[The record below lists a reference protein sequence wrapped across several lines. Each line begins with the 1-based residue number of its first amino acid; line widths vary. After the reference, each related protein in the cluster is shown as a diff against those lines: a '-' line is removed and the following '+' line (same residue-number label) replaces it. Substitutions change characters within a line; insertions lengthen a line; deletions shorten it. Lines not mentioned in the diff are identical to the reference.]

1 MTLTRRPRPP
11 AAVPVAAVHGG
22 RSAQAD
28 QAARPMSDLARLAPL
43 FLVVATA
50 LYLTCMAAV
59 HRPAGGGDVAWL
71 DLWFHNGLRAAA
83 GAVALI
89 GAARSGFDRPGWWVV
104 GSALSVNAV
113 ANFVWVQF
121 FDSAAL
127 SLADPLFLAY
137 YPQMYV
143 AVIVLAR
150 RRAASRGAGQWLDG
164 AVAGL
169 GVAAVVAA
177 FVFPT
182 LLSGASGSALAIAVN
197 ISYPLADLLLV
208 AVLLAGLAPVGWRP
222 DRALA
227 VLIGGLLVTALAD
240 VAYLL
245 QSAAETY
252 TAGSPANHLWI
263 MGYVITAL
271 SGWLSPP
278 QVQPRAALSLGSGL
292 LLPAASAITAVVLLV
307 IGTRQSVLG
316 VAVALAALTL
326 SAAGL
331 RVGFAFAE
339 LKSLALSRLE
349 ARTDELTRLPN
360 RRAFLE
366 LVGRSVETLPAGRT
380 FSVLLIDLDGFKEV
394 NDTLGHHA
402 GDSLLASLAGVLE
415 SHLRPTDSVARLGGD
430 EFAVILGDTGLGE
443 AEERA
448 RGLREAL
455 AAPVDVANMA
465 ISVGASIGVSNAPV
479 HGADTHSLMR
489 FADIAMYRAKH
500 GRTGVQVYE
509 QLTDASNRDRL
520 ELAQDIRH
528 AFARDEIVLHYQ
540 PKIDLAAG
548 RVAGTEALA
557 RWNHPERGLLYPDTF
572 LPLVEQSGLFQKLTR
587 TVLTS
592 AVRQLADWQADGI
605 GWTVAVNIA
614 PPDLLDESLPDFVAH
629 LLARHHVLAS
639 QLVLEITEGSLVADP
654 VRAARTVRRL
664 REAGTQISLDDF
676 GVGFSS
682 LVHLRT
688 LHFDEIKLDRTLAAD
703 LEHDERGRAI
713 AAAAV
718 GLAEALHMRL
728 VVEGIETIEGR
739 DTVAGLGARFIQGF
753 VYCRPLPPTDLEAWA
768 QMLSGSQMCTVESS
782 PPDATRPSGNEVSPR
797 TVPS

>member
-1 MTLTRRPRPP
+1 MSLARRPRPP
-11 AAVPVAAVHGG
+11 AAGPGAGPDAVGE
-22 RSAQAD
+22 
-28 QAARPMSDLARLAPL
+28 LARLAPL
-43 FLVVATA
+43 SLVVATA
-50 LYLTCMAAV
+50 LYLTCMLSV
-59 HRPAGGGDVAWL
+59 HRPDGGGEVAWL
-71 DLWFHNGLRAAA
+71 DLWFHNGLRVAA
-83 GAVALI
+83 GVVALL
-89 GAARSGFDRPGWWVV
+89 GASRCGFDRAGWWVV

-113 ANFVWVQF
+113 ANIVWVQV

-143 AVIVLAR
+143 AVIILAR

-182 LLSGASGSALAIAVN
+182 LLSGASGGALAIAVN
-197 ISYPLADLLLV
+197 VSYPLADLLLV

-227 VLIGGLLVTALAD
+227 VLIGGLLVTTVAD

-245 QSAAETY
+245 QSAADTY
-252 TAGSPANHLWI
+252 TAGSLANHFWI

-271 SGWLSPP
+271 AGWLGPR
-278 QVQPRAALSLGSGL
+278 QIQPRAALSLGSGL
-292 LLPAASAITAVVLLV
+292 LLPAASAVTAVVLLV
-307 IGTRQSVLG
+307 IGTRHAVLG

-366 LVGRSVETLPAGRT
+366 LVERSVGTLREGRT

-402 GDSLLASLAGVLE
+402 GDSLLASLAGVLQR
-415 SHLRPTDSVARLGGD
+415 HLRDTDHVARLGGD
-430 EFAVILGDTGLGE
+430 EFAVILGDTGLDD

-448 RGLREAL
+448 HALRVAL

-479 HGADTHSLMR
+479 HGSDTHSLMR
-489 FADIAMYRAKH
+489 YADIAMYRAKQA
-500 GRTGVQVYE
+500 RTGVEVYE
-509 QLTDASNRDRL
+509 LLSDAANRDRL

-528 AFARDEIVLHYQ
+528 AFARDEITLHYQ
-540 PKIDLAAG
+540 PKIDVAAG

-557 RWNHPERGLLYPDTF
+557 RWNHPTRGLLYPDVF
-572 LPLVEQSGLFQKLTR
+572 LPLIEQADLLQKLTR
-587 TVLTS
+587 TVLTA

-605 GWTVAVNIA
+605 DWTVAVNIA
-614 PPDLLDESLPDFVAH
+614 PPDLLDESLPDFVTH
-629 LLARHHVLAS
+629 VLARHHVLAS

-664 REAGTQISLDDF
+664 RDAGTQISLDDF

-688 LHFDEIKLDRTLAAD
+688 LQFDEIKLDRTLAAD

-718 GLAEALHMRL
+718 GLAEALGMRL
-728 VVEGIETIEGR
+728 VVEGIETEEGR
-739 DTVAGLGARFIQGF
+739 DAVAALGARFIQGF
-753 VYCRPLPPTDLEAWA
+753 VYCRPLPAADLEAWA
-768 QMLSGSQMCTVESS
+768 QRLSGSQICTV
-782 PPDATRPSGNEVSPR
+782 
-797 TVPS
+797 

>member
-1 MTLTRRPRPP
+1 
-11 AAVPVAAVHGG
+11 
-22 RSAQAD
+22 
-28 QAARPMSDLARLAPL
+28 MSELARLAPL

-50 LYLTCMAAV
+50 LYVTCMLAIQ
-59 HRPAGGGDVAWL
+59 RPDGGGEVAWL
-71 DLWFHNGLRAAA
+71 DLWFHNGVRVAA
-83 GAVALI
+83 GVVALI
-89 GAARSGFDRPGWWVV
+89 GASRSGFDRPGWWVV

-113 ANFVWVQF
+113 ANIVWVQL

-143 AVIVLAR
+143 AVIILAR

-227 VLIGGLLVTALAD
+227 VLIGGLLVTTVAD

-252 TAGSPANHLWI
+252 TAGSLANHFWI

-271 SGWLSPP
+271 AGWLSPR

-292 LLPAASAITAVVLLV
+292 LLPAASATTAVVLLV
-307 IGTRQSVLG
+307 IGTRQAVLG

-339 LKSLALSRLE
+339 LKSLTLSRLE

-366 LVGRSVETLPAGRT
+366 LVERSVETLRDGRT

-402 GDSLLASLAGVLE
+402 GDSLLAALAGVLQD
-415 SHLRPTDSVARLGGD
+415 HLRSTDHVARLGGD
-430 EFAVILGDTGLGE
+430 EFAVILCDTELIE
-443 AEERA
+443 AEQRA
-448 RGLREAL
+448 HSLRDAL
-455 AAPVDVANMA
+455 AAPVDVASMA
-465 ISVGASIGVSNAPV
+465 ISVGASIGVSNAPD

-489 FADIAMYRAKH
+489 FADIAMYRAKQA
-500 GRTGVQVYE
+500 RSGVQVYE
-509 QLTDASNRDRL
+509 QLSDASNRDRL
-520 ELAQDIRH
+520 ELAQDIRR
-528 AFARDEIVLHYQ
+528 AFARDEIIVYYQ
-540 PKIDLAAG
+540 PKIDLVAG
-548 RVAGTEALA
+548 QVVGTEALA
-557 RWNHPERGLLYPDTF
+557 RWNHPTRGLLYPDAF
-572 LPLVEQSGLFQKLTR
+572 LPLVEQADLLQKLTR
-587 TVLTS
+587 TVLNS

-605 GWTVAVNIA
+605 DWTVAVNIA

-629 LLARHHVLAS
+629 LLARNHVLAS

-654 VRAARTVRRL
+654 IRAARTVRRL
-664 REAGTQISLDDF
+664 RDAGTQISLDDF

-688 LHFDEIKLDRTLAAD
+688 LQFDEIKLDRTLAAD

-713 AAAAV
+713 VGAAV
-718 GLAEALHMRL
+718 GLATALGMRL
-728 VVEGIETIEGR
+728 VVEGIETMAGR
-739 DTVAGLGARFIQGF
+739 DAVAALGARFIQGF
-753 VYCRPLPPTDLEAWA
+753 VYCRPLPPADLEAWA
-768 QMLSGSQMCTVESS
+768 QMLSGSQICTVSSS
-782 PPDATRPSGNEVSPR
+782 PPEATRPSGNEASPY

>member
-1 MTLTRRPRPP
+1 MTLLRRPRPP
-11 AAVPVAAVHGG
+11 AAGPVTAGG
-22 RSAQAD
+22 PWSE
-28 QAARPMSDLARLAPL
+28 LARLGPL

-50 LYLTCMAAV
+50 LYLTCMLAIE
-59 HRPAGGGDVAWL
+59 RPDGGAEVAWL
-71 DLWFHNGLRAAA
+71 DVWFHNGLRVAA
-83 GAVALI
+83 GGVALL
-89 GAARSGFDRPGWWVV
+89 GASRCGFDRAGWWVV

-113 ANFVWVQF
+113 ANIVWVQV

-143 AVIVLAR
+143 AVIILAR
-150 RRAASRGAGQWLDG
+150 RRAAARGAGQWLDG

-182 LLSGASGSALAIAVN
+182 LLSGATGSALAIAVN
-197 ISYPLADLLLV
+197 VSYPLADLLLV

-227 VLIGGLLVTALAD
+227 VLIVGLLVTAVAD

-252 TAGSPANHLWI
+252 TPSSPANHFWI
-263 MGYVITAL
+263 LGYVITSLA
-271 SGWLSPP
+271 GWLSPR
-278 QVQPRAALSLGSGL
+278 QLQPRAALSLGSGL
-292 LLPAASAITAVVLLV
+292 LLPAASAVTAVVLLV
-307 IGTRQSVLG
+307 IGTRQAVLG

-326 SAAGL
+326 TVAGL
-331 RVGFAFAE
+331 RVGIAFAE

-366 LVGRSVETLPAGRT
+366 LVERSVATLREGRT

-402 GDSLLASLAGVLE
+402 GDSLLAGLAGVLQR
-415 SHLRPTDSVARLGGD
+415 HLRPTDQVARLGGD
-430 EFAVILGDTGLGE
+430 EFAVFLGDTYLTE
-443 AEERA
+443 AEEWA
-448 RGLREAL
+448 RSLREAL
-455 AAPVDVANMA
+455 AEPVQVANMA
-465 ISVGASIGVSNAPV
+465 IAVGASIGVSNAPT
-479 HGADTHSLMR
+479 HARDTHSLMR
-489 FADIAMYRAKH
+489 FADIAMYRAKQT
-500 GRTGVQVYE
+500 RTGVQVYE
-509 QLTDASNRDRL
+509 QAGDTANRDRL
-520 ELAQDIRH
+520 ELAQDIRY
-528 AFARDEIVLHYQ
+528 ALPREEIVLHYQ
-540 PKIDLAAG
+540 PKIDLVAG

-557 RWNHPERGLLYPDTF
+557 RWIHPSRGLLLPDTF
-572 LPLVEQSGLFQKLTR
+572 LPLVEQADLLQKLTR
-587 TVLTS
+587 SVLTS
-592 AVRQLADWQADGI
+592 AVRQLADWRARGI
-605 GWTVAVNIA
+605 DWTVAVNIA
-614 PPDLLDESLPDFVAH
+614 PPDLLDESLPEFVTR
-629 LLARHHVLAS
+629 LLARNDVPAS
-639 QLVLEITEGSLVADP
+639 MLVLEITEGSLVADP

-688 LHFDEIKLDRTLAAD
+688 LQFDEIKLDRTLAAD

-713 AAAAV
+713 ASAAV
-718 GLAEALHMRL
+718 GLAEALGMRL
-728 VVEGIETIEGR
+728 VVEGIETTEGR
-739 DTVAGLGARFIQGF
+739 DAVAALGARYIQGF
-753 VYCRPLPPTDLEAWA
+753 VYCRPLPAADLEAWA
-768 QMLSGSQMCTVESS
+768 QMLSGSQIWTVESS
-782 PPDATRPSGNEVSPR
+782 PPDATRPSGNEASPY